1 MDETGKTDETAE
13 TAETADGSAEEEK
26 PRPTV
31 ETVEAMVRAQMAASL
46 GGKRGIVEAAIPGV
60 LFTVIWLATKDI
72 RLALVVGGVGVGIAL
87 VARLVQRST
96 VQYVFNAAF
105 SIAIGY
111 VFTRI
116 AANAGGDA
124 SDQALAYFLPG
135 ILVSLAYTI
144 VFGASCLLR
153 WPAVGFMVGS
163 VSGDPLAWH
172 DDPQVVKLCTRLTWV
187 FLMPGAIGVL
197 LQGPVWLLGWTGTID
212 TDTAVVIVSVLRL
225 GLGWALR
232 IGSWSL
238 IVWLLAR
245 NATPIEPSA
254 RTGTA

>member
-1 MDETGKTDETAE
+1 MTEP
-13 TAETADGSAEEEK
+13 AEEATVEK
-26 PRPTV
+26 PSPPTV

-46 GGKRGIVEAAIPGV
+46 GGRRGIIEAAIPGV
-60 LFTVIWLATKDI
+60 LFTVVWLATKDI
-72 RLALVVGGVGVGIAL
+72 RLALIVGGLGVGVAL
-87 VARLVQRST
+87 VVRLVQRST

-105 SIAIGY
+105 SVAIGY

-135 ILVSLAYTI
+135 ILISLGYTI
-144 VFGASCLLR
+144 VLGASCLLR

-172 DDPQVVKLCTRLTWV
+172 DDRQVVKLCTRLTWV
-187 FLMPGAIGVL
+187 LLAPGAIGVL
-197 LQGPVWLLGWTGTID
+197 LQGPVWLLGWTDTID
-212 TDTAVVIVSVLRL
+212 KDTAVLIVSILRL

-232 IGSWSL
+232 IASWSM
-238 IVWLLAR
+238 IIWLLAR
-245 NATPIEPSA
+245 NATPIEPKPDA
-254 RTGTA
+254 EPA

>member
-1 MDETGKTDETAE
+1 MSDTPGAPETVD
-13 TAETADGSAEEEK
+13 EK

-31 ETVEAMVRAQMAASL
+31 ETVEAMVRAQMAQSL
-46 GGKRGIVEAAIPGV
+46 GGRRGIVEAAIPGV
-60 LFTVIWLATKDI
+60 LFTVIWLVTKDI
-72 RLALVVGGVGVGIAL
+72 RLALVVGGVGVGLAL
-87 VARLVQRST
+87 VARLIQRST

-116 AANAGGDA
+116 AAGAGGDA

-135 ILVSLAYTI
+135 ILISLAYTV
-144 VFGASCLLR
+144 VFGTSCLFR

-187 FLMPGAIGVL
+187 FLAPGAIGVL
-197 LQGPVWLLGWTGTID
+197 LQGPVWLLGWSGTID
-212 TDTAVVIVSVLRL
+212 KDTAVLVVSILRL

-232 IGSWSL
+232 IASWSL

-245 NATPIEPSA
+245 NATPLAEGQQ
-254 RTGTA
+254 R

>member
-1 MDETGKTDETAE
+1 MSSGPEH
-13 TAETADGSAEEEK
+13 ADAVEEK
-26 PRPTV
+26 ARPTV
-31 ETVEAMVRAQMAASL
+31 ETVEAMVRAQMATSL

-60 LFTVIWLATKDI
+60 LFTVIWLVTKDI
-72 RLALVVGGVGVGIAL
+72 RFALVVGGAGVLIAL
-87 VARLVQRST
+87 VMRLVQRST

-111 VFTRI
+111 LFTRI

-144 VFGASCLLR
+144 VFGASCLVR
-153 WPAVGFMVGS
+153 WPVVGFMVGS

-172 DDPQVVKLCTRLTWV
+172 DDPQVVRLCTRITWV

-197 LQGPVWLLGWTGTID
+197 LQGPVWVLGWSGAID
-212 TDTAVVIVSVLRL
+212 KDAAVLIVSILRL

-232 IGSWSL
+232 IASWSL

-245 NATPIEPSA
+245 NATPIESSA
-254 RTGTA
+254 EPA

>member
-1 MDETGKTDETAE
+1 MSDSHDAV
-13 TAETADGSAEEEK
+13 AQRK
-26 PRPTV
+26 PPTV
-31 ETVEAMVRAQMAASL
+31 ETVEALVRAQMAESL
-46 GGKRGIVEAAIPGV
+46 GGRRGIIEAAIPGV
-60 LFTVIWLATKDI
+60 LFTVIWLVTKDI
-72 RLALVVGGVGVGIAL
+72 QLALVVGGLGVGIAL

-116 AANAGGDA
+116 AASAGGNA

-135 ILVSLAYTI
+135 ILISLGYTI
-144 VFGASCLLR
+144 LLGASCLLR

-187 FLMPGAIGVL
+187 FLAPGAVGVL

-212 TDTAVVIVSVLRL
+212 KDTAVLIVSVLRL

-232 IGSWSL
+232 IASWSV

-245 NATPIEPSA
+245 NATPLEPRPESGPA
-254 RTGTA
+254 

>member
-1 MDETGKTDETAE
+1 MSETPEAGTVDR
-13 TAETADGSAEEEK
+13 K
-26 PRPTV
+26 PPTV
-31 ETVEAMVRAQMAASL
+31 ETVEAMVRAQMAESL
-46 GGKRGIVEAAIPGV
+46 GGRRGIIEAAIPGV
-60 LFTVIWLATKDI
+60 LFTVIWLVTKDI
-72 RLALVVGGVGVGIAL
+72 QLALIVGGVGVAIAF

-116 AANAGGDA
+116 AASAGGNA

-135 ILVSLAYTI
+135 ILISLGYTI
-144 VFGASCLLR
+144 LFGASCLVR

-187 FLMPGAIGVL
+187 FLAPGAIGVL
-197 LQGPVWLLGWTGTID
+197 LQGPVWLLGWSGTID
-212 TDTAVVIVSVLRL
+212 KDTAVLIVSVLRL

-232 IGSWSL
+232 IASWSL
-238 IVWLLAR
+238 IIWLLAR
-245 NATPIEPSA
+245 DATPIERQIEGDAEPA
-254 RTGTA
+254 